1 MTRFAQLLAVALG
14 AGIAMAGPAAQA
26 QERSSDPRVADLV
39 KAGEVRVGFGLGS
52 PLSGLKNPETGELRG
67 LAVEMGRAL
76 AQRLGVRLATV
87 VYPRPGAVIDGLRD
101 NAWDV
106 AFLIFDPDRAAQVD
120 FSHPYV
126 QSDFTFLVPADSRIH
141 SVADAD
147 QPGIRITTSRGDGSD
162 LYLTRNKKHAIL
174 MRADSMQEALE
185 LVRSGH
191 AEAKASA
198 RPVLM
203 EDLRAFPGA
212 RVLDD
217 GFSALAFAAVV
228 PKGQS
233 ARLAYLNE
241 FVEDAKA
248 SGLVKRAIESV
259 GIQGVRVTPAE
270 KLGAR

>member
-1 MTRFAQLLAVALG
+1 MTRFAHLLAAALG
-14 AGIAMAGPAAQA
+14 VGIAVAGPAAQA
-26 QERSSDPRVADLV
+26 QQRSNDPRVADLV
-39 KAGEVRVGFGLGS
+39 KAGEIRVAFGLGS
-52 PLSGLKNPETGELRG
+52 PLSALKKPDTGQLRG

-76 AQRLGVRLATV
+76 AQRLGVRQVTV
-87 VYPRPGAVIDGLRD
+87 VYPRPGAVIDAVRD

-106 AFLIFDPDRAAQVD
+106 SFLVFDPDRAGQVD

-126 QSDFTFLVPADSRIH
+126 QSDFTFLVPAGSHIL

-147 QPGIRITTSRGDGSD
+147 QPGTRITTSRGDGAD
-162 LYLTRNKKHAIL
+162 LYLTRNLKHAIL

-191 AEAKASA
+191 ADAKASA

-203 EDLRAFPGA
+203 EDLPAFPGA

-217 GFSALAFAAVV
+217 GFSGLAFSAVV
-228 PKGQS
+228 PKGQA

-241 FVEDAKA
+241 FIEEAKA
-248 SGLVKRAIESV
+248 SGVVKRAIESV

-270 KLGAR
+270 KLSAR